1 MGIIFIISTT
11 NVICSAYA
19 DDKKQTSKT
28 RNTLFIKRNKKTVSL
43 TSLVFNCLKKI
54 LFGYLN
60 QTNYDYFYLRQ
71 NFNWDANWKTMYNPC
86 FLFTALY
93 LSATHLQT

>member
-28 RNTLFIKRNKKTVSL
+28 RNTLFIKRKK
-43 TSLVFNCLKKI
+43 NCFPYVI
-54 LFGYLN
+54 GF
-60 QTNYDYFYLRQ
+60 
-71 NFNWDANWKTMYNPC
+71 
-86 FLFTALY
+86 
-93 LSATHLQT
+93 